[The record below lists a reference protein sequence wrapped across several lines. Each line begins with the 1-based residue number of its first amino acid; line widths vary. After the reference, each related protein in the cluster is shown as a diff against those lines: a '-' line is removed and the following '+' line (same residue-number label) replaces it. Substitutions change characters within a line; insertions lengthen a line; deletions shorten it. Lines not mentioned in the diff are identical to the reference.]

1 MEAMDASGSR
11 LCQIIQGTGLRP
23 RTTQRFQTVL
33 ATVGIVALADA
44 GFASRMDD
52 MMVNSI
58 RKFTAVKKRVDDLA
72 VLLQPARPGSSLP
85 ATLIGLHGDEL
96 FQALVALQVPEV
108 ATKNVHLEA
117 ALAAQL
123 LAMQETVDLH
133 IHVYEEIVYIGHCKA
148 SEDRKTLAFFQW
160 LESLGAIVQKHIDL
174 ATKAAAT

>member
-11 LCQIIQGTGLRP
+11 LCQIIQGAGLRP
-23 RTTQRFQTVL
+23 RTVQRFQTVL
-33 ATVGIVALADA
+33 ATAGIVALADA

-58 RKFTAVKKRVDDLA
+58 RKFTAVKKRADDLA

-117 ALAAQL
+117 ALATQR

-133 IHVYEEIVYIGHCKA
+133 IHVYEEIVYIGHYKA
-148 SEDRKTLAFFQW
+148 SEDRKTLAFFQR
-160 LESLGAIVQKHIDL
+160 LESLDAIVQKHVDL

>member
-11 LCQIIQGTGLRP
+11 LCQIIQGASLRP
-23 RTTQRFQTVL
+23 RTVQHFQTVL
-33 ATVGIVALADA
+33 ATAGIIALADA

-58 RKFTAVKKRVDDLA
+58 RKFTAVKKRADDLA
-72 VLLQPARPGSSLP
+72 VLLQPARPGSSFP
-85 ATLIGLHGDEL
+85 TTLIGLHGDEL

-117 ALAAQL
+117 ALAAQR

-133 IHVYEEIVYIGHCKA
+133 IHVYEEIVYIGHYKA
-148 SEDRKTLAFFQW
+148 SEDRKTLSFFQR
-160 LESLGAIVQKHIDL
+160 LESLDAIVQKHVDL

>member
-11 LCQIIQGTGLRP
+11 LCRIIQGTGLRP
-23 RTTQRFQTVL
+23 CIAQRFQTVL
-33 ATVGIVALADA
+33 ATADVIALADA

-117 ALAAQL
+117 ALAA
-123 LAMQETVDLH
+123 
-133 IHVYEEIVYIGHCKA
+133 
-148 SEDRKTLAFFQW
+148 
-160 LESLGAIVQKHIDL
+160 
-174 ATKAAAT
+174 

>member
-1 MEAMDASGSR
+1 MSIAG
-11 LCQIIQGTGLRP
+11 IIT
-23 RTTQRFQTVL
+23 L
-33 ATVGIVALADA
+33 ANA

-58 RKFTAVKKRVDDLA
+58 RKFTAVKKCADDLA

-96 FQALVALQVPEV
+96 FQALLALQVSEV

-117 ALAAQL
+117 PLAAQH

-133 IHVYEEIVYIGHCKA
+133 IHVYEEIAYIGQYKA
-148 SEDRKTLAFFQW
+148 SEDKNTLAFFQR
-160 LESLGAIVQKHIDL
+160 LESLDALVQKHVNL
-174 ATKAAAT
+174 AMKAAAT

>member
-11 LCQIIQGTGLRP
+11 LCQIIQGAGLRP
-23 RTTQRFQTVL
+23 RTAQRFQTVL
-33 ATVGIVALADA
+33 ATAGIVALTDA

-58 RKFTAVKKRVDDLA
+58 RKFTAVKKRADDLA

-117 ALAAQL
+117 ALAAQR

-133 IHVYEEIVYIGHCKA
+133 IHVYEEIVYIGHYKA
-148 SEDRKTLAFFQW
+148 SEDRKTLAFFQR
-160 LESLGAIVQKHIDL
+160 LESLDAIVQKHVDL